1 LVNISGHAKVVIDT
15 NIFLYIFKKRMNIEK
30 WLYDLLGNF
39 RLYTTDG
46 VIEELYK
53 MSETRW
59 EAKASLQLIDKKKI
73 DIIKTGKKG
82 DESLFY
88 ASMNENCYIL
98 TNDLNLV
105 RRIKETGKNVII
117 VRGFGRLDFY

>member
-1 LVNISGHAKVVIDT
+1 
-15 NIFLYIFKKRMNIEK
+15 MNIEK

-53 MSETRW
+53 MSKTRW

-73 DIIKTGKKG
+73 DVIKTGKKG